1 MNEQVQHV
9 MCIAKQEDFKEVYHF
24 SIDLALREVCEQGG
38 SRFSCYDTD
47 VLDAIQAKAK
57 ACLQNLP
64 ALEVVSV
71 ILAKPEKI
79 RGKKSFKTKYYPVQ
93 LISYP

>member
-1 MNEQVQHV
+1 MTEQVQHV
-9 MCIAKQEDFKEVYHF
+9 MCIARREDFKEVYHF
-24 SIDLALREVCEQGG
+24 SIDLALMEVYEQEVLT
-38 SRFSCYDTD
+38 FSCYDTD

-57 ACLQNLP
+57 EGLQNLP